1 MSFHINQALIL
12 KLCGP
17 DHFADGAVIE
27 RNGQVLSN
35 RQEGEGRY
43 VALVASGKR
52 NYEVSLWQRAD
63 SSFQAE
69 CTCLAFYTDDDYCK
83 HTAAALIHLSKSM
96 TDSRQPARRVG
107 EPKGKVYLSS
117 DSDHDVVEHLLGLF
131 QEARISRTAAAGKL
145 RDDRDLLTVEF
156 GCRLMPIGNGKHRV
170 GIELKIG
177 SGRFYVV
184 QRIQELLERIR
195 DGQSYPFTKLFAY
208 NPALHR
214 FSSKDHAVL
223 DKLIRMIEQEKQDEN
238 SLAHAGTAP
247 RRTSDSER
255 LLNIPPFAWNELLAA
270 LMQASHVRV
279 SIPSDYSGGFQD
291 YPILTLAQEQEKAPF
306 RFHLGLAA
314 DAEGYELAAEG
325 LSELVVL
332 DAYGML
338 FAEGIFYRVHHQQLA
353 QLARLNAIFYSDT
366 RESEKM
372 SRVTIAHEQ
381 IEPFM
386 QRVLPGLRK
395 LGFVQVSE
403 SIANL
408 ILYQPLQARMYLD
421 RLRGKLLAGLEF
433 QYGDI
438 VLNPL
443 EPDKP
448 RGADRILMREQEKEG
463 DILAMMEDERF
474 GKTEGGYL
482 IEGDDAEFHFLHEV
496 VPLLEQHLAVYATS
510 AVRLR
515 LATDIPPPKLHITWQ
530 ERTDWL
536 HFRFQMDGISE
547 GEIKAIVRAVEE
559 KKPYYK
565 LARGSL
571 LPLNTGQFDALL
583 RVMNGVGLHHPTLFG
598 EGTGIPVGRAMALLD
613 TPIEHATIKLGR
625 SLRELLDDMRHP
637 DQLDFP
643 VPEKLEPVL
652 RDYQRYGYQW
662 MKTLAHYRFGGILA
676 DEMGLGKTVQSIA
689 YLLSVAPAIRASGQP
704 ALIAAPASLIYNWRN
719 ELERFAPELHVIVA
733 DGSKEERNGVL
744 YDIHTARTATSL
756 GEYADE
762 SESAAKPDIIITSYP
777 LLRRDFEQYAK
788 HPFHTV
794 IFDEAQAFKND
805 TTQTAS
811 AVRAIKATYRFAL
824 TGTPIENRLDELW
837 SIFRV
842 VFPELFPSKK
852 AFGELARDVVAKRSR
867 PFLLRRLKSDV
878 LKELPEKIETT
889 ISTELLPEQK
899 KLYTAYLA
907 KLRQDSLKH
916 LDSGDYGRN
925 RIRILAG
932 ITRLRQLCCHPALFV
947 EGYNGSSAKFEQLM
961 ELVEEC
967 RNSGKR
973 ALIFSQFTEMLDII
987 KRELGYRGVSYF
999 YLDGTTP
1006 AKKRVELCSRFNEGE
1021 RELFLLSLKAG
1032 GTGLNLTGAD
1042 TVILYDL
1049 WWNPAVEQQAADRAH
1064 RIGQKNVVQIIRL
1077 VAEGTVEDKM
1087 VELQLRKKGLID
1099 DIVEAGNESISSLS
1113 EQDLREILSLEP

>member
-1 MSFHINQALIL
+1 MVFSITQALIL
-12 KLCGP
+12 QLCGP
-17 DHFADGAVIE
+17 EHYASGAAIE
-27 RNGQVLSN
+27 QSGQVAAV
-35 RQEGEGRY
+35 RQEGNNRY
-43 VALVASGKR
+43 AAVVASGKR
-52 NYEVSLWQRAD
+52 NYEVSIWQGAD
-63 SSFQAE
+63 SSIQAE
-69 CTCLAFYTDDDYCK
+69 CTCLAFYTDDHYCK
-83 HTAAALIHLSKSM
+83 HAAAAFIHLSKSM
-96 TDSRQPARRVG
+96 NPSRPSTRSLNGPR
-107 EPKGKVYLSS
+107 GKVYLSS
-117 DSDHDVVEHLLGLF
+117 DSDHDVVENLLGLF
-131 QEARISRTAAAGKL
+131 QEERITRGAAAGRL
-145 RDDRDLLTVEF
+145 RDDREPLTVEF
-156 GCRLMPIGNGKHRV
+156 GCRLVPAGGGKYRI
-170 GIELKIG
+170 GIELKMG
-177 SGRFYVV
+177 AGRLYVV
-184 QRIQELLERIR
+184 QRMQELLERIR

-208 NPALHR
+208 NPLLHR
-214 FSSKDHAVL
+214 FSSEDHAVL
-223 DKLIRMIEQEKQDEN
+223 DKLTRMIEQDN
-238 SLAHAGTAP
+238 HADGSASFAGAP
-247 RRTSDSER
+247 ARRTADSER
-255 LLNIPPFAWNELLAA
+255 LLNVPPFAWNELLNA
-270 LMQASHVRV
+270 LMRASHVRV
-279 SIPSDYSGGFQD
+279 SMPSGPSGGSQE
-291 YPILTLAQEQEKAPF
+291 YMGVTLAREQEKAPL

-314 DAEGYELAAEG
+314 DGEGYELSAEG
-325 LSELVVL
+325 LSELAVL

-338 FAEGIFYRVHHQQLA
+338 FAEGIFYHVRHQQLV
-353 QLARLNAIFYSDT
+353 QLARLNAIIYSDT
-366 RESEKM
+366 RDSEKM

-395 LGFVQVSE
+395 LGYVQVSE

-448 RGADRILMREQEKEG
+448 RGADRILMREQEKEH
-463 DILAMMEDERF
+463 DILALMEDERF

-515 LATDIPPPKLHITWQ
+515 LATDVPPPKLHITWE

-547 GEIKAIVRAVEE
+547 EEIRAIVRAVEE
-559 KKPYYK
+559 KKPYFK
-565 LARGSL
+565 LSRGSL

-598 EGTGIPVGRAMALLD
+598 EGSGIPVGRAMALLD
-613 TPIEHATIKLGR
+613 TPLEHAGIKLGR

-643 VPEKLEPVL
+643 IPEQLEPTL

-662 MKTLAHYRFGGILA
+662 MRTLAHYRFGGILA

-689 YLLSVAPAIRASGQP
+689 YLLSAAPAIRASGQP
-704 ALIAAPASLIYNWRN
+704 ALIVAPASLIYNWRN
-719 ELERFAPELHVIVA
+719 ELERFAPELNAIVA
-733 DGSKEERNGVL
+733 DGNKEERNDAL
-744 YDIHTARTATSL
+744 YDIRAARPASSQQDHHQDSVTR
-756 GEYADE
+756 
-762 SESAAKPDIIITSYP
+762 PDVIITSYP
-777 LLRRDFEQYAK
+777 LLRRDVEQYAK
-788 HPFHTV
+788 QPFHTV

-805 TTQTAS
+805 TTQTAG
-811 AVRAIKATYRFAL
+811 AARAIKATYRFAL

-852 AFGELARDVVAKRSR
+852 AFGELTREIVAKRSR

-878 LKELPEKIETT
+878 LKELPEKIETR
-889 ISTELLPEQK
+889 IASELLPEQK

-916 LDSGDYGRN
+916 LDSGDYGRS

-947 EGYNGSSAKFEQLM
+947 EGYQGSSAKFEQLM

-973 ALIFSQFTEMLDII
+973 ALIFSQFTEMLELI
-987 KRELGYRGVSYF
+987 KRELGYRGVSFF
-999 YLDGTTP
+999 YLDGSTP
-1006 AKKRVELCSRFNEGE
+1006 AKDRVELCNRFNDGE

-1099 DIVEAGNESISSLS
+1099 DIVEAGNESISSLT
-1113 EQDLREILSLEP
+1113 EQDLREILSLPDQ

>member
-1 MSFHINQALIL
+1 MGFHINQALIL
-12 KLCGP
+12 QLCGP
-17 DHFADGAVIE
+17 DHYAVGAAIE
-27 RNGQVLSN
+27 RNGQVISI
-35 RQEGEGRY
+35 RQEGKDRY
-43 VALVASGKR
+43 LAVVSSGKR
-52 NYEVSLWQRAD
+52 NYEVSIWQRAN
-63 SSFQAE
+63 STIQAE
-69 CTCLAFYTDDDYCK
+69 CTCLAFYTDDYYCK
-83 HTAAALIHLSKSM
+83 HTAAAIIHLSESM
-96 TDSRQPARRVG
+96 TANRPNTRRLN

-117 DSDHDVVEHLLGLF
+117 DSDHDVVENLLGLF
-131 QEARISRTAAAGKL
+131 QEDRISRTAAAGKL

-156 GCRLMPIGNGKHRV
+156 VCRLVPIGNGKHRI
-170 GIELKIG
+170 GIEVKMG
-177 SGRFYVV
+177 AGRLYVV
-184 QRIQELLERIR
+184 QRVEELLERIR
-195 DGQSYPFTKLFAY
+195 DGQSYSFTKLFAY
-208 NPALHR
+208 NPQIHR
-214 FSSKDHAVL
+214 FTAEDHAVL
-223 DKLIRMIEQEKQDEN
+223 DKLLRLIEQEKQDA
-238 SLAHAGTAP
+238 SAGTSP
-247 RRTSDSER
+247 RRTADSER
-255 LLNIPPFAWNELLAA
+255 LLYIPPFAWNELMNA
-270 LMQASHVRV
+270 LMRV
-279 SIPSDYSGGFQD
+279 SHIRISLPSDRSGGHREYSG
-291 YPILTLAQEQEKAPF
+291 LTLAGEQEKAPL
-306 RFHLGLAA
+306 RFHLGLAS
-314 DAEGYELAAEG
+314 DEEGYELAAEG
-325 LSELVVL
+325 LSELTVL

-338 FAEGIFYRVHHQQLA
+338 FADGIFYRVRHQQLV
-353 QLARLNAIFYSDT
+353 QLARLNAIIYSDT

-372 SRVTIAHEQ
+372 NRVMIEHRQ

-395 LGFVQVSE
+395 LGYVQVSE

-438 VLNPL
+438 MLNPL

-448 RGADRILMREQEKEG
+448 RGADRILMREQEKEH
-463 DILAMMEDERF
+463 DILALMEDERF

-482 IEGDDAEFHFLHEV
+482 IEGDDAEFHFLHVV

-515 LATDIPPPKLHITWQ
+515 LATDVPPPKLHITWQ

-547 GEIKAIVRAVEE
+547 QEIKAIVRAVEE

-565 LARGSL
+565 LARGAL
-571 LPLNTGQFDALL
+571 LPLNNGQFDALL

-613 TPIEHATIKLGR
+613 TPIEHASIKLGR

-643 VPEKLEPVL
+643 IPEKLEPVL

-662 MKTLAHYRFGGILA
+662 MRTLAHYRFGGILA

-733 DGSKEERNGVL
+733 DGSREERHDALNDRHAVSLANG
-744 YDIHTARTATSL
+744 HSNL
-756 GEYADE
+756 GH
-762 SESAAKPDIIITSYP
+762 ESATKPDIIITSYP
-777 LLRRDFEQYAK
+777 LLRRDIEQYAK

-852 AFGELARDVVAKRSR
+852 AFGELTREIVAKRSK
-867 PFLLRRLKSDV
+867 PFLLRRLKADV
-878 LKELPEKIETT
+878 LKELPEKIETR
-889 ISTELLPEQK
+889 ISSELLPEQK

-916 LDSGDYGRN
+916 LDSGDYGRT

-987 KRELGYRGVSYF
+987 KRELGYRGINFF
-999 YLDGTTP
+999 YLDGSTP
-1006 AKKRVELCSRFNEGE
+1006 AKERVELCTRFNEGE

-1099 DIVEAGNESISSLS
+1099 DVLEAGNESISSLS
-1113 EQDLREILSLEP
+1113 EQDLREILSLQES

>member
-1 MSFHINQALIL
+1 MGFHINQALIL
-12 KLCGP
+12 QLCGP
-17 DHFADGAVIE
+17 DYYADGAVIE
-27 RNGQVLSN
+27 RDGQVALR
-35 RQEGEGRY
+35 RQESDERFLA
-43 VALVASGKR
+43 VVTSSKR
-52 NYEVSLWQRAD
+52 NYEVSIWQDVD
-63 SSFQAE
+63 SSIQAE
-69 CTCLAFYTDDDYCK
+69 CSCLAFYTDDYYCK
-83 HTAAALIHLSKSM
+83 HTAAALIHLSESM
-96 TDSRQPARRVG
+96 TASRQPARRLN
-107 EPKGKVYLSS
+107 EPRGKVYLSS

-131 QEARISRTAAAGKL
+131 QEERISRTVAAGKL
-145 RDDRDLLTVEF
+145 RDDRDQLTVEF
-156 GCRLMPIGNGKHRV
+156 GCRLMPIGNGKHRI

-177 SGRFYVV
+177 AGRLYVV

-208 NPALHR
+208 NPQVHR
-214 FSSKDHAVL
+214 FSSEDHAVL

-238 SLAHAGTAP
+238 ALAHAGTAL
-247 RRTSDSER
+247 RRTTDSER
-255 LLNIPPFAWNELLAA
+255 LLYIPPFAWNELLSA
-270 LMQASHVRV
+270 LMRAAHVRI
-279 SIPSDYSGGFQD
+279 SMPSDRSGGYQD
-291 YPILTLAQEQEKAPF
+291 YPGLTLAPEQEKAPL
-306 RFHLGLAA
+306 RFHLDLASE
-314 DAEGYELAAEG
+314 AEGYELSAEG
-325 LSELVVL
+325 LGELVVL

-338 FAEGIFYRVHHQQLA
+338 FAEGIFYRVRHQQLV
-353 QLARLNAIFYSDT
+353 QLAKLNAIIYSDT

-372 SRVTIAHEQ
+372 NRITIEHGQ

-395 LGFVQVSE
+395 LGYVQVSD

-448 RGADRILMREQEKEG
+448 RGADRILMREQEKER
-463 DILAMMEDERF
+463 DILSFMEDDRF

-515 LATDIPPPKLHITWQ
+515 LATDVPPPKLHITWE

-547 GEIKAIVRAVEE
+547 QEIKAIVRAVEE

-565 LARGSL
+565 LARGAL

-598 EGTGIPVGRAMALLD
+598 EGTGIPIGRAMALLD

-643 VPEKLEPVL
+643 IPEKLEPLL

-733 DGSKEERNGVL
+733 DGSKEERSDAL
-744 YDIHTARTATSL
+744 DDIYTAKSATSH
-756 GEYADE
+756 GDHTD
-762 SESAAKPDIIITSYP
+762 ESAAKPDIIITSYP
-777 LLRRDFEQYAK
+777 LLRRDVEQYAK

-852 AFGELARDVVAKRSR
+852 AFGELTRDVVAKRSK
-867 PFLLRRLKSDV
+867 PFLLRRLKADV
-878 LKELPEKIETT
+878 LKELPEKIETR

-987 KRELGYRGVSYF
+987 KRELGYRGVSFF
-999 YLDGTTP
+999 YLDGSTP
-1006 AKKRVELCSRFNEGE
+1006 AKERVDLCSRFNEGE

-1099 DIVEAGNESISSLS
+1099 DVLEAGNESISSLT
-1113 EQDLREILSLEP
+1113 EQDLREILSL